1 MHVHYC
7 VEVMGDLPGGEFICI
22 VAIWARVTSPKM
34 EGNLCRVCVYTSEC
48 ARSHLRGL
56 ILAFQDPTAMR
67 GISHCWCV

>member
-34 EGNLCRVCVYTSEC
+34 EGNLCRACVC
-48 ARSHLRGL
+48 
-56 ILAFQDPTAMR
+56 ILQNVLVHTLED
-67 GISHCWCV
+67 